1 MNAIQTIEKGA
12 MVKLGDTEALQSFKR
27 GVDDLLLR
35 RSYFISQ
42 VMPMLREGQDY
53 FVLKGKKSLA
63 KGGAEK
69 LASVWGLVSRFEKD
83 SETLACFPGVNGLV
97 AYKCLLGRDNKI
109 VGEGRGSAQLKDHQ
123 NNPNTTIKLAEKRAF
138 VSAVIRTTG
147 LSDIF
152 TCDLEDNISTNN
164 VSIEAENAKKEVPIT
179 DRQKELLTVLIKR
192 HVYDDEEKSKWLQE
206 IPAMSKSEGSDAIS
220 SFIGLR

>member
-1 MNAIQTIEKGA
+1 MNTETIDKG
-12 MVKLGDTEALQSFKR
+12 MVRLGNTEALQSFKQ

-42 VMPMLREGQDY
+42 VMPLLREGQDY
-53 FVLKGKKSLA
+53 FVIKGKKSLA

-83 SETLACFPGVNGLV
+83 SDTMACFPGVEGLV

-109 VGEGRGSAQLKDHQ
+109 VGEGRGSSQLKDHQ

-152 TCDLEDNISTNN
+152 TQDLEDMPTSN
-164 VSIEAENAKKEVPIT
+164 VSSEAENTPKEVPIT
-179 DRQKELLTVLIKR
+179 ERQKELLAVLIKR
-192 HVYDDEEKSKWLQE
+192 HVYHDEEKQKLLEE
-206 IPAMSKSEGSDAIS
+206 IPHMTKAEASDSIS
-220 SFIGLR
+220 SYIGLR